1 MRYAVYFTPPRNHP
15 LTRLASTWIGRDAFS
30 GEPIRMSD
38 TLGLQAGY
46 IPLVTAP
53 ARRYGFHA
61 TLKAPFELGA
71 ESSAA
76 DLARAADVFV
86 ATIEP
91 FVLPRLRVTVLDGFL
106 ALTPETACEPLD
118 ALAADT
124 VIAFDRFRRPLSDA
138 DFARRNPDR
147 LTTRQVSNLQKWGYP
162 HVFED
167 FRFHMTLTG
176 PLVAAEASTLASTLE
191 DYLAPALAERL
202 TVDAIA
208 IFVEDEAGAPF
219 RVLSTHSFGARAHR
233 RSA

>member
-15 LTRLASTWIGRDAFS
+15 LTRLASAWIGRDAFS

-38 TLGLQAGY
+38 TLGLPAGY

-61 TLKAPFELGA
+61 TLKAPSELGA
-71 ESSAA
+71 DSSAA

-91 FVLPRLRVTVLDGFL
+91 FVLPRLRE
-106 ALTPETACEPLD
+106 ANCEPLA

-167 FRFHMTLTG
+167 FRFHITLTG
-176 PLVAAEASTLASTLE
+176 PLVTAEASTLASRLE
-191 DYLAPALAERL
+191 DYLAPALA
-202 TVDAIA
+202 
-208 IFVEDEAGAPF
+208 
-219 RVLSTHSFGARAHR
+219 
-233 RSA
+233 